1 MPFRQVQN
9 DYQPEQ
15 IVQMTEALNLAWPQV
30 LFANDSS
37 TPSQLDLLKQRL
49 ANFIIACASQGE
61 FNPEALKEAAVR
73 AFCKE

>member
-1 MPFRQVQN
+1 MPFRHLQN

-15 IVQMTEALNLAWPQV
+15 IVQMSEALNLAWPQV
-30 LFANDSS
+30 LLANGAS
-37 TPSQLDLLKQRL
+37 TPTQLDGLKQKL